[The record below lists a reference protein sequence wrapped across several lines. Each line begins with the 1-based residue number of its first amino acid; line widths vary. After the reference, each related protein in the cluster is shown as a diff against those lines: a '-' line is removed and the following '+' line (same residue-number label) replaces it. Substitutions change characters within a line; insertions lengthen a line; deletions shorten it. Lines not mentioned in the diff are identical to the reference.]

1 MSKFSF
7 RSFANLM
14 AYIAV
19 VLVGAALLIQA
30 VLKGNQV
37 AAAFKM
43 VADVIAY
50 VMLAISSFSYAKSR
64 RNVVF
69 IIIWIVAVV
78 LIVVSYII

>member
-1 MSKFSF
+1 MSNFTF

-19 VLVGAALLIQA
+19 VLVGTALLIQS
-30 VLKGNQV
+30 VLKGNQI
-37 AAAFKM
+37 AQAFKM
-43 VADVIAY
+43 VADAIAY
-50 VMLAISSFSYAKSR
+50 VMLAITSFSYAKSR

-69 IIIWIVAVV
+69 ILIWLVAVV